1 MIQLVIGSK
10 SNPAGLPKGAT
21 VTVGYAH
28 VGVS

>member
-10 SNPAGLPKGAT
+10 NNPAGLPKGAT
-21 VTVGYAH
+21 VDVGYAH